1 MKMVYAICDL
11 VVTRAG
17 GVLFELFMMGKPAI
31 VLPSP
36 YVADD
41 HQTPNAEALVKRNA
55 AIMLKDPESKEK
67 LVPSIIELIKDEE
80 RMKAMSREMLI
91 LAKPHAASEI
101 AKEILSKLDYHKSC
115 I

>member
-1 MKMVYAICDL
+1 MKMVYAVCDL

-41 HQTPNAEALVKRNA
+41 HQTSNAEALVK
-55 AIMLKDPESKEK
+55 
-67 LVPSIIELIKDEE
+67 
-80 RMKAMSREMLI
+80 EML
-91 LAKPHAASEI
+91 P
-101 AKEILSKLDYHKSC
+101 
-115 I
+115 